1 MEEKVKSQPPPFEE
15 RFLSFQARE
24 NGLWP
29 CECTHSML
37 GKKEPNSV
45 QMSFHRL
52 EAKGHMVAR

>member
-15 RFLSFQARE
+15 RFCLFKQE

-29 CECTHSML
+29 CECTHSLL

-45 QMSFHRL
+45 QMSFHRQ